1 MTTSVPQRN
10 VDKFLNPFDLFK
22 GFFYLCN
29 MEDNERI
36 QELEGEIFD
45 LKSELRECVDK
56 ERIYQEILSE
66 INDSIDN
73 LFQREEENER
83 FRFDDKVDFRQYVM
97 NLKNDLNEYRRVY
110 GNIVF

>member
-1 MTTSVPQRN
+1 
-10 VDKFLNPFDLFK
+10 
-22 GFFYLCN
+22 
-29 MEDNERI
+29 MEDKELI

-45 LKSELRECVDK
+45 LKSELKECIDR
-56 ERIYQEILSE
+56 ERIYREILSE

-83 FRFDDKVDFRQYVM
+83 FRFDDVIDYRQYVI
-97 NLKNDLNEYRRVY
+97 NLKKDLDEYKRIY

>member
-1 MTTSVPQRN
+1 MKP
-10 VDKFLNPFDLFK
+10 L
-22 GFFYLCN
+22 GFVQGVFYFCT

-36 QELEGEIFD
+36 QELEGDIFD
-45 LKSELRECVDK
+45 LKSELRECIDR

-66 INDSIDN
+66 INNSIDN

-97 NLKNDLNEYRRVY
+97 NLKNDLNEYRRIY
-110 GNIVF
+110 GNIDF

>member
-1 MTTSVPQRN
+1 
-10 VDKFLNPFDLFK
+10 
-22 GFFYLCN
+22 

-36 QELEGEIFD
+36 QELEGDIFN
-45 LKSELRECVDK
+45 LKSELRESIDR

-83 FRFDDKVDFRQYVM
+83 FRFDEVIDYRQYVI
-97 NLKNDLNEYRRVY
+97 NLKKDLNEYKRIY

>member
-1 MTTSVPQRN
+1 
-10 VDKFLNPFDLFK
+10 
-22 GFFYLCN
+22 

-36 QELEGEIFD
+36 QELEGEVFD
-45 LKSELRECVDK
+45 LRSELRESIDR

-83 FRFDDKVDFRQYVM
+83 FRFDDVIDYRQYVI
-97 NLKNDLNEYRRVY
+97 NLKKDLNEYRRIY

>member
-1 MTTSVPQRN
+1 
-10 VDKFLNPFDLFK
+10 
-22 GFFYLCN
+22 

-45 LKSELRECVDK
+45 LRLELKECIDR

-83 FRFDDKVDFRQYVM
+83 FRFDDVIDYRQYVI
-97 NLKNDLNEYRRVY
+97 NLKNDLNEYKRIY

>member
-1 MTTSVPQRN
+1 
-10 VDKFLNPFDLFK
+10 
-22 GFFYLCN
+22 

-45 LKSELRECVDK
+45 LRSELQDSIDK
-56 ERIYQEILSE
+56 ERIYKEILSE

-83 FRFDDKVDFRQYVM
+83 FRFDDKIDFRQYVI
-97 NLKNDLNEYRRVY
+97 NVKKDLDEYRRLY
-110 GNIVF
+110 RNINF

>member
-1 MTTSVPQRN
+1 
-10 VDKFLNPFDLFK
+10 
-22 GFFYLCN
+22 

-36 QELEGEIFD
+36 QELEGEVFD
-45 LKSELRECVDK
+45 LRSELRECIDR

-83 FRFDDKVDFRQYVM
+83 FRFDDKVDYRQYVI
-97 NLKNDLNEYRRVY
+97 NLKNDLNEYKRIY